1 MNKEL
6 LKEII
11 GGLLIENGNFKLII
25 RNRGD
30 KMTEKELN
38 DILDQILKNE
48 EIIDVLRTELRKPG
62 EH

>member
-11 GGLLIENGNFKLII
+11 GGLLIENGNFKLVI

-30 KMTEKELN
+30 RMTEKELN
-38 DILDQILKNE
+38 AILDQILKNE
-48 EIIDVLRTELRKPG
+48 EIIDALRTELRKY
-62 EH
+62 